1 MGKDDKNKLRNIA
14 VVGDRVLIKP
24 KKISNKSKGGL
35 FLPPGYQEKEEI
47 LTGYVV
53 KCGPGYP
60 VSTAEE
66 SDESWKKPNEP
77 IKYIPLQVKIGDLAI
92 FLQKAAI
99 EILFYDEKYFIV
111 PQGSILLFERD
122 EEFVD

>member
-1 MGKDDKNKLRNIA
+1 MMKNEKDRLVNIS
-14 VVGDRVLIKP
+14 VVKERVLIKP

-47 LTGYVV
+47 QTGYVV

-60 VSTAEE
+60 VPLMDDAEE
-66 SDESWKKPNEP
+66 TWKKNSEP
-77 IKYIPLQVKIGDLAI
+77 MKYIPLQVKTGDLAI

-99 EILFYDEKYFIV
+99 EIMFNDEKYYIV
-111 PQGSILLFERD
+111 PQSSILLFERD
-122 EEFVD
+122 DEFVD

>member
-1 MGKDDKNKLRNIA
+1 MGKEDKNKLRNIA

-66 SDESWKKPNEP
+66 SDEPWKKTNEP

-99 EILFYDEKYFIV
+99 EILFFDEKYFIV

>member
-66 SDESWKKPNEP
+66 SDEPWKKPNEP

>member
-1 MGKDDKNKLRNIA
+1 MGKEEKSSLKNIT

-47 LTGYVV
+47 QTGYVV

-60 VSTAEE
+60 VSSPDDT
-66 SDESWKKPNEP
+66 DEPWKKASEP
-77 IKYIPLQVKIGDLAI
+77 VKYIPLQVKTGDLAI

-99 EILFYDEKYFIV
+99 EIIFKDEKYYIV
-111 PQGSILLFERD
+111 PQSSILLVERD

>member
-1 MGKDDKNKLRNIA
+1 MGKEEKSSLKNIA

-47 LTGYVV
+47 QTGYVV

-60 VSTAEE
+60 VSTSEE
-66 SDESWKKPNEP
+66 SDEPWKKTHEQ

-99 EILFYDEKYFIV
+99 EILFNDEKYFIV

-122 EEFVD
+122 DEFVD

>member
-1 MGKDDKNKLRNIA
+1 MGKDDKNKLKNIA

-60 VSTAEE
+60 VSTADE
-66 SDESWKKPNEP
+66 SDELWKKTNEP
-77 IKYIPLQVKIGDLAI
+77 IKYIPLQVRIGDLAI

-99 EILFYDEKYFIV
+99 ELLFYDEKYFIV